1 MAIPLLTL
9 DVLDSITIPTHCP
22 VPWEE
27 MEGDDRTRH
36 CAKCQERVHDV
47 AALTPAE
54 AVELL
59 SSPGKSPCLRIYRRT
74 DGRVMTADCPA
85 NRRERIWRWL
95 GRRSVWASSLFAIL
109 FLSGCR
115 TATQGLIIPDGSPRL
130 LPEAPPI
137 PDGRSP
143 ATPPRTTP

>member
-1 MAIPLLTL
+1 MPMPLHTL
-9 DVLDSITIPTHCP
+9 DVLDAVTIPTHCP
-22 VPWEE
+22 VPWED

-36 CAKCQERVHDV
+36 CAKCDERVHDV
-47 AALTPAE
+47 AALTTAE

-59 SSPGKSPCLRIYRRT
+59 SGPGKCPCLRIYRRD

-95 GRRSVWASSLFAIL
+95 GRRSVWAASAFAFL

-115 TATQGLIIPDGSPRL
+115 TATQGMMPGDYSGAALKSLPH
-130 LPEAPPI
+130 LPEATEQPEKPQ
-137 PDGRSP
+137 P
-143 ATPPRTTP
+143 